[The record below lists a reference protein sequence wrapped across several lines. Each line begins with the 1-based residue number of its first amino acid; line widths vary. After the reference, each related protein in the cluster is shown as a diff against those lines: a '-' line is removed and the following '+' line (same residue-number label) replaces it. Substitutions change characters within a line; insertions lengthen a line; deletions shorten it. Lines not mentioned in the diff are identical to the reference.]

1 MKAEGQ
7 YAIQR
12 GTRAWLSG
20 EQEAVALGAECMG
33 VGRWARDLDMM
44 KGERSISW
52 EGPGDVRSLK
62 RRTVSYH
69 SLTSAFSRNGL
80 FVALTHPVFPHL
92 FIFFQKKY
100 LIRFYYMPHTIL

>member
-20 EQEAVALGAECMG
+20 EQEAVALGAERMG
-33 VGRWARDLDMM
+33 VGRWARDPDMM

-62 RRTVSYH
+62 RRTISYH

-80 FVALTHPVFPHL
+80 FVALTHPIFP
-92 FIFFQKKY
+92 ICSFFSKKS
-100 LIRFYYMPHTIL
+100 I